1 MAKQL
6 QAAGRI
12 REVMNIQNFI
22 NLPGK
27 EVEDSTED
35 LIEHVVKLYAGPN
48 RDAETDEEDT
58 QQPQIKLN
66 EALEALRTLRLYEEQ
81 QEDGDREVI
90 VTLLRHDRRIQGRRL
105 QNTKQ
110 VAITTFFSRASH
122 PITASRTQIRNTIL

>member
-22 NLPGK
+22 NLPGE

-35 LIEHVVKLYAGPN
+35 LIEHVAELYAGPD

-66 EALEALRTLRLYEEQ
+66 EALEALRTL
-81 QEDGDREVI
+81 
-90 VTLLRHDRRIQGRRL
+90 
-105 QNTKQ
+105 
-110 VAITTFFSRASH
+110 
-122 PITASRTQIRNTIL
+122 